1 MDKRTCFGAARKD
14 GRAIL
19 NALSATQNLM
29 IGEADVVAG
38 RKRKPGVRRSASGK
52 SRGEPEDVIR
62 SVALA
67 YRAKEIEAAGIGS
80 YIAQEARYRNRRT
93 EASPLGDPL
102 NGFTLGLLRQR
113 QKASRE
119 DPTGI
124 TQAQYDAGEKWANL
138 CRQHALIMGYSLGSA
153 RSPSLSLSPPGQ
165 SCVREPDEAVVLEI
179 RRQWSDCYRALMDT
193 GVALR
198 RGVKVALICW
208 DVCVNNRNIKH
219 MSADDFGNLRA
230 GLNALAHVLKL
241 RR

>member
-1 MDKRTCFGAARKD
+1 
-14 GRAIL
+14 
-19 NALSATQNLM
+19 M
-29 IGEADVVAG
+29 IGGADVAAG
-38 RKRKPGVRRSASGK
+38 RKRKPGVRRSVSGK
-52 SRGEPEDVIR
+52 SRGEPEDAVR

-67 YRAKEIEAAGIGS
+67 YRAKEIETAGIGD
-80 YIAQEARYRNRRT
+80 YIVREARHRDRRT
-93 EASPLGDPL
+93 EASPLADPL
-102 NGFTLGLLRQR
+102 NGFSLGLLRQR

-124 TQAQYDAGEKWANL
+124 TQTQYDAGEKWANL

-153 RSPSLSLSPPGQ
+153 RSPSLTLSPAGQ
-165 SCVREPDEAVVLEI
+165 SCAQEPDEAVIFEV

-208 DVCVNNRNIKH
+208 DVCVNNRSINH

>member
-1 MDKRTCFGAARKD
+1 
-14 GRAIL
+14 
-19 NALSATQNLM
+19 
-29 IGEADVVAG
+29 V
-38 RKRKPGVRRSASGK
+38 SGK
-52 SRGEPEDVIR
+52 SRGEPEDAVR

-67 YRAKEIEAAGIGS
+67 YRAKEIETAGIGD
-80 YIAQEARYRNRRT
+80 YIAREARHRDRRT
-93 EASPLGDPL
+93 AASPLADPL
-102 NGFTLGLLRQR
+102 NGFSLGLLRQR

-124 TQAQYDAGEKWANL
+124 TQTQYDAGEKWANL

-153 RSPSLSLSPPGQ
+153 RSPLLTLSPAGQ
-165 SCVREPDEAVVLEI
+165 SCVKEPDEAVILEV

-198 RGVKVALICW
+198 RGVKIALICW
-208 DVCVNNRNIKH
+208 DVCVNNRSIKS

-230 GLNALAHVLKL
+230 GLNALTHVLKL

>member
-1 MDKRTCFGAARKD
+1 
-14 GRAIL
+14 
-19 NALSATQNLM
+19 M
-29 IGEADVVAG
+29 IGGADVAAG
-38 RKRKPGVRRSASGK
+38 RKRKPGVRRSVSGK
-52 SRGEPEDVIR
+52 SRGEPEDAVR

-67 YRAKEIEAAGIGS
+67 YRAKEIETAGIGD
-80 YIAQEARYRNRRT
+80 YIAREARRRDRRT
-93 EASPLGDPL
+93 EASPLADPL
-102 NGFTLGLLRQR
+102 NGFALGLLRQR
-113 QKASRE
+113 RKASRE

-124 TQAQYDAGEKWANL
+124 TQTQYDAGEKWANL
-138 CRQHALIMGYSLGSA
+138 CRQHALIRGYSLGSA
-153 RSPSLSLSPPGQ
+153 RSPSLSWSPAGQ
-165 SCVREPDEAVVLEI
+165 SCVREPDEAVILEV

-208 DVCVNNRNIKH
+208 DVCVNNRSIKH